1 MRKKTKIVLL
11 TLAALF
17 IVIQF
22 FQPERTNPPS
32 DPAASF
38 EAVVKPPPQVAAVV
52 ERACQDCH
60 SNRTVWPWYNRVA
73 PASWLLAYD
82 VKHARRNI
90 NLSEWGKMSPARS
103 QEALGDM
110 CDEVKAGEMPL
121 WQYKLMHSSAARLTP
136 ADVAAICSLSAAK

>member
-38 EAVVKPPPQVAAVV
+38 EVVVKPPPQVAAVV

-110 CDEVKAGEMPL
+110 CDEVKAGDMPL
-121 WQYKLMHSSAARLTP
+121 WQYRLMHSAARLTP
-136 ADVAAICSLSAAK
+136 ADVAAICSLSAGK